1 MQHRD
6 GWTSPVKVPH
16 DQVHLMVQ
24 CMEAW
29 FLADRQALI
38 DYYGRD
44 FRDNALPGNP
54 NPEQIPKRDLM
65 DGLDRATRGTY
76 HKTRHGFPIL
86 ERINPSTVRACC
98 PHADALLNLLA
109 ARLRPEPLS

>member
-1 MQHRD
+1 MRI
-6 GWTSPVKVPH
+6 PP

-29 FLADRQALI
+29 FVADRQALM
-38 DYYGRD
+38 DYYGRE
-44 FRDNALPGNP
+44 FRGNALPGNP

-86 ERINPSTVRACC
+86 ERLNPATVRARC

-109 ARLRPEPLS
+109 ARLPVS